1 MMLVSMLC
9 RRFFFRSTCV
19 RRRVHEWVYTCAAS
33 DLHSPDGP
41 DFKGIARPNILRIGI
56 QRPEQFLTASSA
68 ARGRRSEPQRYSE
81 RRSARAPPYRL
92 LVGGVGRPPAGA
104 VRGSQGEGRPPPGRR
119 VAGWGGPGGRAASPP
134 ASQSTPQ
141 SSVLR
146 TENNSFSFWKS
157 SRI

>member
-1 MMLVSMLC
+1 MLVSMLC

-68 ARGRRSEPQRYSE
+68 ARGRRSEPQRYGE
-81 RRSARAPPYRL
+81 QRSARASVQTRAL
-92 LVGGVGRPPAGA
+92 
-104 VRGSQGEGRPPPGRR
+104 
-119 VAGWGGPGGRAASPP
+119 WRAAQREGVRPNASATARSAARGRLSEHQRYSKQRSARASVRTP
-134 ASQSTPQ
+134 ALP
-141 SSVLR
+141 
-146 TENNSFSFWKS
+146 
-157 SRI
+157 